1 MALSGGQKQRLAIA
15 CALLARKRLL
25 LLLDEPTSGLDFDR
39 MVEVARLVRSLARAN
54 IAIMLVT
61 HDHEFLNRCCDET
74 LFLERAAEES
84 PDER

>member
-15 CALLARKRLL
+15 CALLARKRL

-61 HDHEFLNRCCDET
+61 HDHEFLNRCCDEA